1 MLFRS
6 NTTGARNTAVG
17 YNCMTACTTSN
28 DNACFGYGA
37 GAALTTSSGGLNTL
51 IGGYDPY
58 NWLKG
63 PGGSL
68 TTVYY
73 NVAIG
78 NGALPRCTT
87 GGSNIAIGY
96 SALWSTTGGGN
107 VAIGNQAASNL
118 TTGSYNI
125 HIGNAYGTYASS
137 ATVNFEVVM
146 STSGATG
153 KGESTGFLDFGNIY
167 NTNNTTTWNTTSD
180 RRIKKNI
187 VDNTIGLE
195 KIRQLRI
202 RNFEYRLPEE
212 VDPELKPST
221 AINKSGTQLGV
232 IAQEI
237 QQVLPECVH
246 QESTGV
252 LTVNSDNLIW
262 YLVNAVKELSAQV
275 EELKAKLGA

>member
-1 MLFRS
+1 M
-6 NTTGARNTAVG
+6 
-17 YNCMTACTTSN
+17 C
-28 DNACFGYGA
+28 
-37 GAALTTSSGGLNTL
+37 SSDL

-58 NWLKG
+58 NSSKG
-63 PGGSL
+63 PGGSI
-68 TTVYY
+68 TTTYY

-87 GGSNIAIGY
+87 GSSNIAIGY